1 MKTTKLLETPESTE
15 LTEKKSDCFPM
26 KRIKQDITE
35 IERGIICHQV
45 NARGVMGAG
54 LAATIKVKFP
64 RAFKDYKEVY
74 DTGALKLG
82 SLVISPVSMDNLY
95 IAHIVGQ
102 HDFGRGQTFTNY
114 QALHVALNQLKKFR
128 GTLDKDMPIYFPY
141 RMGSGLGG
149 GSWRIV
155 KDIIE
160 EFHPDAII
168 CQL

>member
-1 MKTTKLLETPESTE
+1 MKTMRLLEKQEETE
-15 LTEKKSDCFPM
+15 TTEKSDCFPM

-35 IERGIICHQV
+35 IENGIICHQV
-45 NARGVMGAG
+45 NAKGVMGAG

-64 RAFKDYKEVY
+64 GAYKDYREVY
-74 DTGALKLG
+74 NTGAMKLG
-82 SLVISPVSMDNLY
+82 SLVISPIKENLY
-95 IAHIVGQ
+95 VAHIVGQ
-102 HDFGRGQTFTNY
+102 NNYGRGRTFTNY
-114 QALHVALNQLKKFR
+114 QALHIGLNQLKKFR
-128 GTLDKDMPIYFPY
+128 KTLDEDIPIYFPY